1 MRARWQAHL
10 ALFKR
15 ILLERRTLR
24 SRFAMYLVT
33 FFGILTS
40 AVMVL
45 LILSGFLN
53 PLDHELEKFMDYE
66 LHNKSQSME
75 RQMDNLAAHGIN
87 FSQQLSEAILWTMAQ
102 HNVTLK
108 QLNNK
113 PELLQAIQANSYNIV
128 EDAMS
133 KTSCSGA
140 FYLLNASV
148 AQEKK
153 GEHPRTYN
161 SLYLKYANLF
171 SENTLNNEICM
182 FRGDYSVARAHG
194 INLYSTWQL
203 ESQSGV
209 FPEITAL
216 LQEPAPELGK
226 SFVMTKVKPLAD
238 SWEKVRLFLFPLLD
252 SEGRVMGVCGYE
264 LSNLYYQ
271 LRSAPLFYQKVP
283 IISALLDKEEHDMYQ
298 GQLVDESVLGEW
310 PLVVQSKGKYT
321 LFTSSNTTYIGK
333 LLSVE
338 IAKNTHYLAV
348 MLPENV
354 YNDML
359 VKARIRAVA
368 IFGLILLL
376 FIAAGYLLNKKYVEP
391 IVGDLQQL
399 RLNPLQKPSSD
410 LQELDEV
417 FTAWQNSTYQNKE
430 KLLNLEQE
438 KSYAQQEYE
447 RAVYNLQSISRQQQ
461 ELQKQYDDL
470 QATLKEQSRK
480 LTERMELLQQEKE
493 EAERHYA
500 SAQYIMKGY
509 LEKDKPPIDEE
520 SYRMFVENISLL
532 TAKEKD
538 IFDLYLQGLVPK
550 EVTNR
555 LNITENTLK
564 YHNKNIYGKL
574 GIKSRK
580 ELLQCIRY
588 MQLLEN
594 KQAP

>member
-53 PLDHELEKFMDYE
+53 PLDHELEQFMDYE
-66 LHNKSQSME
+66 LNNKRQSME
-75 RQMDNLAAHGIN
+75 RNMDNLAAHGIN
-87 FSQQLSEAILWTMAQ
+87 FSQQLSEAILWTMEQ
-102 HNVTLK
+102 KKVSLQ
-108 QLNNK
+108 QLNGK
-113 PELLQAIQANSYNIV
+113 PQLLQAIQTNSYDIV
-128 EDAMS
+128 ADAMS

-148 AQEKK
+148 AQEKRG
-153 GEHPRTYN
+153 GEPPKTYN
-161 SLYLKYANLF
+161 SLYIKYANLF

-252 SEGRVMGVCGYE
+252 REGRVMGVCGYE

-271 LRSAPLFYQKVP
+271 LRSATLFYKGTP
-283 IISALLDKEEHDMYQ
+283 LISALLDKEGHDTYQ
-298 GQLVDESVLGEW
+298 GQLVDESILGEW

-399 RLNPLQKPSSD
+399 RLNPLQKPSSN
-410 LQELDEV
+410 LQELHEIY
-417 FTAWQNSTYQNKE
+417 TAWQNSDFQNKE

-447 RAVYNLQSISRQQQ
+447 RAVFNLQSIARQQE
-461 ELQKQYDDL
+461 ELQRQYDDL
-470 QATLKEQSRK
+470 QATLQEQSRH
-480 LTERMELLQQEKE
+480 LTEKMELLQKEKE
-493 EAERHYA
+493 EAERQYA
-500 SAQYIMKGY
+500 SAQHIMQGY
-509 LEKDKPPIDEE
+509 QNKDMPPIDED
-520 SYRMFVENISLL
+520 SYNMFVNNLSQL
-532 TAKEKD
+532 TAKERA
-538 IFDLYLQGLVPK
+538 IFDLYLAGLVPK
-550 EVTNR
+550 EVTAK
-555 LNITENTLK
+555 LGITENTIK

-574 GIKSRK
+574 GVKSRK
-580 ELLQCIRY
+580 ELLQCVKY
-588 MQLLEN
+588 MRLLES
-594 KQAP
+594 K

>member
-45 LILSGFLN
+45 LILSDFLN
-53 PLDHELEKFMDYE
+53 PLDHELEQFMDYE
-66 LHNKSQSME
+66 LNNKRQSME
-75 RQMDNLAAHGIN
+75 RNMDNLAAHGIN
-87 FSQQLSEAILWTMAQ
+87 FSQQLSEAILWTMEQ
-102 HNVTLK
+102 KKVSLQ
-108 QLNNK
+108 QLNGK
-113 PELLQAIQANSYNIV
+113 PQLLQAIQTNSYDIV
-128 EDAMS
+128 ADAMS

-148 AQEKK
+148 AQEKRG
-153 GEHPRTYN
+153 GEPPKTYN
-161 SLYLKYANLF
+161 SLYIKYANLF

-252 SEGRVMGVCGYE
+252 REGRVMGVCGYE

-271 LRSAPLFYQKVP
+271 LRSATLFYKGTP
-283 IISALLDKEEHDMYQ
+283 LISALLDKEEHDTYQ
-298 GQLVDESVLGEW
+298 GQLVDESILGEW

-333 LLSVE
+333 LLPIDV
-338 IAKNTHYLAV
+338 AKNSHYLAV

-417 FTAWQNSTYQNKE
+417 FTAWQNSSYQNKE

-447 RAVYNLQSISRQQQ
+447 RAVFNLQSITRQQE
-461 ELQKQYDDL
+461 ELQMQYDDL
-470 QATLKEQSRK
+470 QATLQEQSRH
-480 LTERMELLQQEKE
+480 LTEKMELLQKEKE
-493 EAERHYA
+493 EAERQYA
-500 SAQYIMKGY
+500 SAQHIMQGY
-509 LEKDKPPIDEE
+509 QNKDMPPIDED
-520 SYRMFVENISLL
+520 SYNMFVNNLSQL
-532 TAKEKD
+532 TAKERA
-538 IFDLYLQGLVPK
+538 ILDLYLAGLVPK
-550 EVTNR
+550 EVTAK
-555 LNITENTLK
+555 LGITENTIK

-574 GIKSRK
+574 GVKSRK
-580 ELLQCIRY
+580 ELLQCVKY
-588 MQLLEN
+588 MRLLES
-594 KQAP
+594 K

>member
-417 FTAWQNSTYQNKE
+417 FTAWQNSSYQNKE

>member
-53 PLDHELEKFMDYE
+53 PLDHELEQFMDYE
-66 LHNKSQSME
+66 LNNKRQSME
-75 RQMDNLAAHGIN
+75 RNMDNLAAHGIN
-87 FSQQLSEAILWTMAQ
+87 FSQQLSEAILWTMEQ
-102 HNVTLK
+102 KKVSLQ
-108 QLNNK
+108 QLNGK
-113 PELLQAIQANSYNIV
+113 PQLLQAIQTNSYDIV
-128 EDAMS
+128 ADAMS

-148 AQEKK
+148 AQEKRG
-153 GEHPRTYN
+153 GEPPKTYN
-161 SLYLKYANLF
+161 SLYIKYANLF

-252 SEGRVMGVCGYE
+252 REGRVMGVCGYE

-271 LRSAPLFYQKVP
+271 LRSATLFYKSTP
-283 IISALLDKEEHDMYQ
+283 LISALLDKEEHDTYQ
-298 GQLVDESVLGEW
+298 GQLVDESILGEW

-333 LLSVE
+333 LLPIDV
-338 IAKNTHYLAV
+338 AKNSHYLAV

-399 RLNPLQKPSSD
+399 RLNPLQKPSSN
-410 LQELDEV
+410 LQELHEIY
-417 FTAWQNSTYQNKE
+417 TAWQNSNYQNKE
-430 KLLNLEQE
+430 KLLSLEQE
-438 KSYAQQEYE
+438 KSLAQQEYE
-447 RAVYNLQSISRQQQ
+447 RAVHNLQSIARQQQ
-461 ELQKQYDDL
+461 ELQRQYDDL
-470 QATLKEQSRK
+470 QATLQEQSRH
-480 LTERMELLQQEKE
+480 LTEKMELLQKEKE
-493 EAERHYA
+493 EAERQYA
-500 SAQYIMKGY
+500 SAQHIMQGY
-509 LEKDKPPIDEE
+509 QNKDMPPIDED
-520 SYRMFVENISLL
+520 SYNMFVNNLSQL
-532 TAKEKD
+532 TAKERA
-538 IFDLYLQGLVPK
+538 IFDLYLAGLVPK
-550 EVTNR
+550 EVTAK
-555 LNITENTLK
+555 LGITENTIK

-574 GIKSRK
+574 GVKSRK
-580 ELLQCIRY
+580 ELLQCVKY
-588 MQLLEN
+588 MRLLES
-594 KQAP
+594 K

>member
-53 PLDHELEKFMDYE
+53 PLDHELEQFMDYE
-66 LHNKSQSME
+66 LNNKRQSME
-75 RQMDNLAAHGIN
+75 RNMDNLAAHGIN
-87 FSQQLSEAILWTMAQ
+87 FSQQLSEAILWTMEQ
-102 HNVTLK
+102 KKVSLQ
-108 QLNNK
+108 QLNGK
-113 PELLQAIQANSYNIV
+113 PQLLQAIQTNSYDIV
-128 EDAMS
+128 ADAMS

-148 AQEKK
+148 AQEKRG
-153 GEHPRTYN
+153 GEPPKTYN
-161 SLYLKYANLF
+161 SLYIKYANLF

-252 SEGRVMGVCGYE
+252 REGRVMGVCGYE

-271 LRSAPLFYQKVP
+271 LRSATLFYKGTP
-283 IISALLDKEEHDMYQ
+283 LISALLYKEEHDTYQ
-298 GQLVDESVLGEW
+298 GQLVDESILGEW

-333 LLSVE
+333 LLPIDV
-338 IAKNTHYLAV
+338 AKNSHYLAV

-447 RAVYNLQSISRQQQ
+447 RAVFNLQSIARQQE
-461 ELQKQYDDL
+461 ELQMQYDDL
-470 QATLKEQSRK
+470 QATLQEQSRH
-480 LTERMELLQQEKE
+480 LTEKMELLQKEKE
-493 EAERHYA
+493 EAERQYA
-500 SAQYIMKGY
+500 SAQHIMQGY
-509 LEKDKPPIDEE
+509 QNKDMPPIDED
-520 SYRMFVENISLL
+520 SYNMFVNNLSQL
-532 TAKEKD
+532 TAKERA
-538 IFDLYLQGLVPK
+538 IFDLYLAGLVPK
-550 EVTNR
+550 EVTAK
-555 LNITENTLK
+555 LGITENTIK

-574 GIKSRK
+574 GVKSRK
-580 ELLQCIRY
+580 ELLQCVKY
-588 MQLLEN
+588 MRLLES
-594 KQAP
+594 K

>member
-53 PLDHELEKFMDYE
+53 PLDHELEQFMDYE
-66 LHNKSQSME
+66 LNNKRQSME
-75 RQMDNLAAHGIN
+75 RNMDNLAAHGIN
-87 FSQQLSEAILWTMAQ
+87 FSQQLSEAILWTMEQ
-102 HNVTLK
+102 KKVSLQ
-108 QLNNK
+108 QLNGK
-113 PELLQAIQANSYNIV
+113 PQLLQAIQTNSYDIV
-128 EDAMS
+128 ADAMS

-148 AQEKK
+148 AQEKRG
-153 GEHPRTYN
+153 GEPPKTYN
-161 SLYLKYANLF
+161 SLYIKYANLF

-252 SEGRVMGVCGYE
+252 REGRVMGVCGYE

-271 LRSAPLFYQKVP
+271 LRSATLFYKGTP
-283 IISALLDKEEHDMYQ
+283 LISALLDKEEHDTYQ
-298 GQLVDESVLGEW
+298 GQLVDESILGEW

-333 LLSVE
+333 LLPIDV
-338 IAKNTHYLAV
+338 AKNSHYLAV

-399 RLNPLQKPSSD
+399 RLNPLQKPSSN
-410 LQELDEV
+410 LQELHEIY
-417 FTAWQNSTYQNKE
+417 TAWQNSNYQNKE
-430 KLLNLEQE
+430 KLLSLEQE
-438 KSYAQQEYE
+438 KSLAQQEYE
-447 RAVYNLQSISRQQQ
+447 RAVHNLQSIARQQQ
-461 ELQKQYDDL
+461 ELQRQYDDL
-470 QATLKEQSRK
+470 QATLQEQSRH
-480 LTERMELLQQEKE
+480 LTEKMELLQKEKE
-493 EAERHYA
+493 EAERQYA
-500 SAQYIMKGY
+500 SAQHIMQGY
-509 LEKDKPPIDEE
+509 QNKDMPPIDED
-520 SYRMFVENISLL
+520 SYNMFVNNLSQL
-532 TAKEKD
+532 TAKERA
-538 IFDLYLQGLVPK
+538 ILDLYLAGLVPK
-550 EVTNR
+550 EVTAK
-555 LNITENTLK
+555 LGITENTIK

-574 GIKSRK
+574 GVKSRK
-580 ELLQCIRY
+580 ELLQCVKY
-588 MQLLEN
+588 MRLLES
-594 KQAP
+594 K

>member
-53 PLDHELEKFMDYE
+53 PLDHELEQFMDYE
-66 LHNKSQSME
+66 LNNKRQSME
-75 RQMDNLAAHGIN
+75 RNMDNLAAHGIN
-87 FSQQLSEAILWTMAQ
+87 FSQQLSEAILWTMEQ
-102 HNVTLK
+102 KKVSLQ
-108 QLNNK
+108 QLNGK
-113 PELLQAIQANSYNIV
+113 PQLLQAIQTNSYDIV
-128 EDAMS
+128 ADAMS

-148 AQEKK
+148 AQEKRG
-153 GEHPRTYN
+153 GEPPKTYN
-161 SLYLKYANLF
+161 SLYIKYANLF

-252 SEGRVMGVCGYE
+252 REGRVMGVCGYE

-271 LRSAPLFYQKVP
+271 LRSATLFYKGTP
-283 IISALLDKEEHDMYQ
+283 LISALLDKEEHDTYQ
-298 GQLVDESVLGEW
+298 GQLVDESILGEW

-333 LLSVE
+333 LLPIDV
-338 IAKNTHYLAV
+338 AKNSHYLAV

-399 RLNPLQKPSSD
+399 RLNPLQKPSSN
-410 LQELDEV
+410 LQELHEIY
-417 FTAWQNSTYQNKE
+417 TAWQNSNYQNKE
-430 KLLNLEQE
+430 KLLSLEQE
-438 KSYAQQEYE
+438 KSLAQQEYE
-447 RAVYNLQSISRQQQ
+447 RAVHNLQSIARQQQ
-461 ELQKQYDDL
+461 ELQRQYDDL
-470 QATLKEQSRK
+470 QATLQEQSRH
-480 LTERMELLQQEKE
+480 LTERMELLQKEKE
-493 EAERHYA
+493 EAERQYA
-500 SAQYIMKGY
+500 SAQHIMQGY
-509 LEKDKPPIDEE
+509 QNKDMPPIDED
-520 SYRMFVENISLL
+520 SYNMFVNNLSQL
-532 TAKEKD
+532 TAKERA
-538 IFDLYLQGLVPK
+538 IFDLYLAGLVPK
-550 EVTNR
+550 EVTAK
-555 LNITENTLK
+555 LGITENTIK

-574 GIKSRK
+574 GVKSRK
-580 ELLQCIRY
+580 ELLQCVKY
-588 MQLLEN
+588 MRLLES
-594 KQAP
+594 K

>member
-53 PLDHELEKFMDYE
+53 PLDHELEQFMDYE
-66 LHNKSQSME
+66 LNNKRQSME
-75 RQMDNLAAHGIN
+75 RNMDNLAAHGIN

-271 LRSAPLFYQKVP
+271 LRSAPLFYQNVP

-470 QATLKEQSRK
+470 QATLKEQSRL
-480 LTERMELLQQEKE
+480 LTEKMALLQREKE
-493 EAERHYA
+493 EAERQYA
-500 SAQYIMKGY
+500 SAQFIMKDYLDKSTPPLDEDGY
-509 LEKDKPPIDEE
+509 K
-520 SYRMFVENISLL
+520 MFVANLSQL
-532 TAKEKD
+532 TAKEKA
-538 IFDLYLQGLVPK
+538 IYDLYLEGLVPK
-550 EVTNR
+550 EISSR
-555 LNITENTLK
+555 LGITENTLK

-574 GIKSRK
+574 GVKSRK
-580 ELLQCIRY
+580 ELLQCVKY
-588 MQLLEN
+588 MRLLES
-594 KQAP
+594 K

>member
-53 PLDHELEKFMDYE
+53 PLDHELEQFMDYE
-66 LHNKSQSME
+66 LNNKRQSME
-75 RQMDNLAAHGIN
+75 RNMDNLAAHGIN
-87 FSQQLSEAILWTMAQ
+87 FSQQLSEAILWTMEQ
-102 HNVTLK
+102 KKVSLQ
-108 QLNNK
+108 QLNGK
-113 PELLQAIQANSYNIV
+113 PQLLQAIQTNSYDIV
-128 EDAMS
+128 ADAMS

-148 AQEKK
+148 AQEKRG
-153 GEHPRTYN
+153 GEPPKTYN
-161 SLYLKYANLF
+161 SLYIKYANLF

-252 SEGRVMGVCGYE
+252 REGRVMGVCGYE

-271 LRSAPLFYQKVP
+271 LRSATLFYKGTP
-283 IISALLDKEEHDMYQ
+283 LISALLDKEEHDTYQ
-298 GQLVDESVLGEW
+298 GQLVDESILGEW

-333 LLSVE
+333 LLPIDV
-338 IAKNTHYLAV
+338 AKNSHYLAV

-399 RLNPLQKPSSD
+399 RLNPLQKPSSN
-410 LQELDEV
+410 LQELHEIY
-417 FTAWQNSTYQNKE
+417 TAWQNSNYQNKE
-430 KLLNLEQE
+430 KLLSLEQE
-438 KSYAQQEYE
+438 KSLAKQEYE
-447 RAVYNLQSISRQQQ
+447 RAVHNLQSIARQQQ
-461 ELQKQYDDL
+461 ELQRQYDDL
-470 QATLKEQSRK
+470 QATLQEQSRH
-480 LTERMELLQQEKE
+480 LTEKMELLQKEKE
-493 EAERHYA
+493 EAERQYA
-500 SAQYIMKGY
+500 SAQHIMQGY
-509 LEKDKPPIDEE
+509 QNKDMPPIDED
-520 SYRMFVENISLL
+520 SYNMFVNNLSQL
-532 TAKEKD
+532 TAKERA
-538 IFDLYLQGLVPK
+538 IFDLYLAGLVPK
-550 EVTNR
+550 EVTAK
-555 LNITENTLK
+555 LGITENTIK

-574 GIKSRK
+574 GVKSRK
-580 ELLQCIRY
+580 ELLQCVKY
-588 MQLLEN
+588 MRLLES
-594 KQAP
+594 K

>member
-271 LRSAPLFYQKVP
+271 LRSAPLFYQNVP

-298 GQLVDESVLGEW
+298 GQLVDESILGEW

-470 QATLKEQSRK
+470 QATLKEQSRL
-480 LTERMELLQQEKE
+480 LTEKMALLQREKE
-493 EAERHYA
+493 EAERQYA
-500 SAQYIMKGY
+500 SAQFIMKDYLDKSTPPLDEDGY
-509 LEKDKPPIDEE
+509 K
-520 SYRMFVENISLL
+520 MFVANLSQL
-532 TAKEKD
+532 TAKEKA
-538 IFDLYLQGLVPK
+538 IYDLYLEGLVPK
-550 EVTNR
+550 EISSR
-555 LNITENTLK
+555 LGITENTLK

-574 GIKSRK
+574 GVKSRK
-580 ELLQCIRY
+580 ELLQCVKY
-588 MQLLEN
+588 MRLLES
-594 KQAP
+594 K